1 MKSEKEKKKYF
12 YPKWSKMKTIKIN
25 DELHDRVSEFC
36 NTKGMNI
43 YRFTEEA
50 LKIHLSKQK

>member
-1 MKSEKEKKKYF
+1 MKSEKKKYH
-12 YPKWSKMKTIKIN
+12 YPQWANMKTIKIN
-25 DELHDRVSEFC
+25 DELHDKVSDYC

-43 YRFTEEA
+43 YSFTEEA

>member
-1 MKSEKEKKKYF
+1 MKSENEKKKYH
-12 YPKWSKMKTIKIN
+12 YPQWAKMKTIKIN
-25 DELHDRVSEFC
+25 DELHDIVSEFC

-43 YRFTEEA
+43 YSFTEEA